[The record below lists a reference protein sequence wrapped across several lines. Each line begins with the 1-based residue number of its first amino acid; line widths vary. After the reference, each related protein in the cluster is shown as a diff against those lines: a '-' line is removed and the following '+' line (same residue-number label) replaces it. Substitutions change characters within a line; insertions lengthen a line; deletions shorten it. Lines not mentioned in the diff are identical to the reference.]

1 MAQSFLLAGLR
12 ASMDHADLTQSDI
25 EKIEKW
31 ERIYKA
37 TNRKTFTIVE
47 ASAFMIDW
55 HPAAYL
61 NDRRKNLIA
70 TVAERI
76 KATLINTNWEGG
88 PYCLEGESPTKVGG
102 VDSYSKL
109 AYYRWARENYPQTD
123 KTIDDLE
130 WFKSIKTTISD
141 YDQQEI
147 FDISQTRFKP
157 LNYGSKEWHY
167 WKNKDAYTAEEMAY
181 LILGIEPMKEGRYE
195 EEEAYFQ
202 FILPLVNRIE
212 SKIEK
217 PIPFDDD
224 IPF

>member
-1 MAQSFLLAGLR
+1 MNN
-12 ASMDHADLTQSDI
+12 ADLTQSDI

-88 PYCLEGESPTKVGG
+88 PYCLEEESPTKVSG

-109 AYYRWARENYPQTD
+109 AYYRWAKENYPQTD
-123 KTIDDLE
+123 KTVDDLE
-130 WFKSIKTTISD
+130 WFKTIKKYINE
-141 YDQQEI
+141 YGQQEI

-167 WKNKDAYTAEEMAY
+167 WNNKNAYTAEEMAY
-181 LILGIEPMKEGRYE
+181 LILGIEPMKEGQYE
-195 EEEAYFQ
+195 DERAYFQ
-202 FILPLVNRIE
+202 FILPLVNKIE

-217 PIPFDDD
+217 LSPFDDDDDD

>member
-1 MAQSFLLAGLR
+1 ME
-12 ASMDHADLTQSDI
+12 HADLTQSDI

-76 KATLINTNWEGG
+76 KATLITNWEGD
-88 PYCLEGESPTKVGG
+88 PCSLEGEFPTKVGG

-109 AYYRWARENYPQTD
+109 AYYRWAKENYPQTD

-130 WFKSIKTTISD
+130 WFKTIKKLSLNTANKKFSIYPKQGLNLLTMVLKSGITGRIKTL
-141 YDQQEI
+141 
-147 FDISQTRFKP
+147 TRPRK
-157 LNYGSKEWHY
+157 W
-167 WKNKDAYTAEEMAY
+167 
-181 LILGIEPMKEGRYE
+181 
-195 EEEAYFQ
+195 
-202 FILPLVNRIE
+202 
-212 SKIEK
+212 
-217 PIPFDDD
+217 PI
-224 IPF
+224 

>member
-1 MAQSFLLAGLR
+1 MNN
-12 ASMDHADLTQSDI
+12 ADLTQSDI
-25 EKIEKW
+25 EEIEKW

-61 NDRRKNLIA
+61 NDRRKKQLEDL
-70 TVAERI
+70 TSRI
-76 KATLINTNWEGG
+76 EAS
-88 PYCLEGESPTKVGG
+88 LEYDNYDGEQYLLAGESPTKVGG
-102 VDSYSKL
+102 VSSYSKL
-109 AYYRWARENYPQTD
+109 AYYRWAKENYPQTD

-130 WFKSIKTTISD
+130 WFKTIKKTISE

-157 LNYGSKEWHY
+157 LSYGSKEWHY
-167 WKNKDAYTAEEMAY
+167 WNNKNAYTAEEMAY
-181 LILGIEPMKEGRYE
+181 LILGIEPMKEGKYE
-195 EEEAYFQ
+195 DERAYFQ
-202 FILPLVNRIE
+202 FILPLVNKIE
-212 SKIEK
+212 SKIERLS
-217 PIPFDDD
+217 PFDDDDDD

>member
-1 MAQSFLLAGLR
+1 ME
-12 ASMDHADLTQSDI
+12 HADLTQSDI

-47 ASAFMIDW
+47 ASAFIIDW

-61 NDRRKNLIA
+61 NDRRKKQLEDL
-70 TVAERI
+70 TSRI
-76 KATLINTNWEGG
+76 EASLEYDNYDGG
-88 PYCLEGESPTKVGG
+88 QYLLAGESPIKVGG
-102 VDSYSKL
+102 VSSYSKL
-109 AYYRWARENYPQTD
+109 AYYRWAKENYPQTD

-130 WFKSIKTTISD
+130 WFKTIKKTISE
-141 YDQQEI
+141 YGQQEI

-167 WKNKDAYTAEEMAY
+167 WKNRDAYTAEEMAY

-195 EEEAYFQ
+195 DEGAYFE
-202 FILPLVNRIE
+202 FILPLVNKIE

-217 PIPFDDD
+217 LSPFDDD